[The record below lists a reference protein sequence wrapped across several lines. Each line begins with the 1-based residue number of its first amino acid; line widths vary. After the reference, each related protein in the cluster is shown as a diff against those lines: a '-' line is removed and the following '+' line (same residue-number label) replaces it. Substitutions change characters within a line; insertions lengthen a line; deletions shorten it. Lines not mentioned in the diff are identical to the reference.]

1 LTRYIVKLTEQEELS
16 LRQLATQPGFDVI
29 FKFLQG
35 ESLDAQTAAME
46 CTDPDQRKRLLIL
59 TDAQVTA
66 KIVSKLTQK
75 LAAYR
80 EIIQPP
86 VPDEEQEYNEIVQ
99 NIWPAPERT
108 N

>member
-1 LTRYIVKLTEQEELS
+1 MTKYIVKLTEQEELS
-16 LRQLATQPGFDVI
+16 IRQLALQPGFEVI

-46 CTDPDQRKRLLIL
+46 CSDADEKKRLLLL
-59 TDAQVTA
+59 TDAQSTA
-66 KIVSKLTQK
+66 KVVSNLIRK

-80 EIIQPP
+80 EVQMVQPT
-86 VPDEEQEYNEIVQ
+86 DTERELELITNLWDQ
-99 NIWPAPERT
+99 ERT